1 MFYNGG
7 KALKGLGGPQAYRP
21 LSNSECHFECERT
34 QVRSMN
40 IKINQL
46 LRERPDVVREAE
58 RVLPNAVR
66 RQHVVPLPLLRA
78 IEQVLVLWIFDLEG
92 DVEGPA
98 GLNGKVELWSY
109 MSYK

>member
-1 MFYNGG
+1 MVL
-7 KALKGLGGPQAYRP
+7 KLARLRRRLSPRLAL
-21 LSNSECHFECERT
+21 HH
-34 QVRSMN
+34 N

-92 DVEGPA
+92 DIEGPA
-98 GLNGKVELWSY
+98 GLNGKVELSSY
-109 MSYK
+109 MRELERREL